1 MTKQIYPIIGMHC
14 ASCKMLIERMVSKV
28 EGVKFVN
35 VNYATEKITVEFDEQ
50 VTGVEELKAAV
61 SKAGSY
67 KLIDDS
73 KGQTALASPPEAM
86 RIRLAA
92 SPEHDHAAMLK
103 KEEYRKLK
111 KKVVV
116 VGIATMPFVLL
127 MVRMLLI
134 SVGVLDMNPAPVG
147 SLILDQ
153 FKYEINLF
161 FFLQF
166 LLATPI
172 LFWGG
177 SQFFSSAW
185 SALKAKAANMDTLIV
200 IGTFTA
206 WLFSSIVTFLPGIF
220 NSIEVDVFF
229 EAAAFIIFFI
239 LLGRL
244 LEARA
249 KGQANE
255 AIKKLFELQAKEATV
270 IRNGQE
276 IKIPISEVVKGEIIV
291 VRPGEKVPVDGEIIE
306 GASTLDESM
315 VTGES
320 LPVSKDQGDK
330 VIGATINK
338 TSTFR
343 FKAEKI
349 GSDTMLAQI
358 IQMVEEAQGTTA
370 PIQKLADKISGVFVP
385 VVVLIAISAFI
396 FWLVIAPNFG
406 LIDSTTNAF
415 QLAIYISTTI
425 LIIACPCALGLATPT
440 AVMVGT
446 GKAAEKGI
454 LIKDAQALEL
464 AHKIDTIVFDKT
476 GTLTKGLPEVTNFEL
491 INDEDKE
498 GILHIAKAVEDLSEH
513 PLSNAIASYAAE
525 QASDSPGHK
534 VERFKAIEGR
544 GVEGYVDNKK
554 VILGNRRLMDEEKI
568 KLNPSLAEKAET
580 LISGG
585 KTTIYMAL
593 DGKHVAVF
601 ALADTIKDESKEA
614 VKELHNLGIKVVM
627 LTGDNQKTAEA
638 IAYELGIDEVI
649 AEVLPA
655 DKANKIRE
663 LQKHEEGR
671 IIAMVGDGINDAPA
685 LAQSDIGIAMGTGT
699 DVAIEAGDIVL
710 VKGTLDKVI
719 ETIKLSKMTL
729 GVIKQ
734 NLFWA
739 FGYNVIGIPIAG
751 GLLYPFLG
759 FLLSPIIASAAMA
772 FSSISVVSNSV
783 RLKGL
788 TEKNKPI
795 SDLLFYSFIVIF
807 IGLVGFVAILLSKA
821 Q

>member
-1 MTKQIYPIIGMHC
+1 
-14 ASCKMLIERMVSKV
+14 
-28 EGVKFVN
+28 
-35 VNYATEKITVEFDEQ
+35 
-50 VTGVEELKAAV
+50 
-61 SKAGSY
+61 
-67 KLIDDS
+67 
-73 KGQTALASPPEAM
+73 
-86 RIRLAA
+86 
-92 SPEHDHAAMLK
+92 
-103 KEEYRKLK
+103 
-111 KKVVV
+111 
-116 VGIATMPFVLL
+116 
-127 MVRMLLI
+127 
-134 SVGVLDMNPAPVG
+134 
-147 SLILDQ
+147 
-153 FKYEINLF
+153 
-161 FFLQF
+161 
-166 LLATPI
+166 
-172 LFWGG
+172 
-177 SQFFSSAW
+177 
-185 SALKAKAANMDTLIV
+185 
-200 IGTFTA
+200 
-206 WLFSSIVTFLPGIF
+206 
-220 NSIEVDVFF
+220 
-229 EAAAFIIFFI
+229 
-239 LLGRL
+239 
-244 LEARA
+244 
-249 KGQANE
+249 
-255 AIKKLFELQAKEATV
+255 
-270 IRNGQE
+270 
-276 IKIPISEVVKGEIIV
+276 
-291 VRPGEKVPVDGEIIE
+291 
-306 GASTLDESM
+306 
-315 VTGES
+315 
-320 LPVSKDQGDK
+320 SKDQGDK

-614 VKELHNLGIKVVM
+614 V
-627 LTGDNQKTAEA
+627 
-638 IAYELGIDEVI
+638 
-649 AEVLPA
+649 
-655 DKANKIRE
+655 
-663 LQKHEEGR
+663 
-671 IIAMVGDGINDAPA
+671 
-685 LAQSDIGIAMGTGT
+685 
-699 DVAIEAGDIVL
+699 
-710 VKGTLDKVI
+710 
-719 ETIKLSKMTL
+719 
-729 GVIKQ
+729 
-734 NLFWA
+734 
-739 FGYNVIGIPIAG
+739 
-751 GLLYPFLG
+751 
-759 FLLSPIIASAAMA
+759 
-772 FSSISVVSNSV
+772 
-783 RLKGL
+783 
-788 TEKNKPI
+788 
-795 SDLLFYSFIVIF
+795 
-807 IGLVGFVAILLSKA
+807 
-821 Q
+821 